1 MQEVLRH
8 ADDLDYLQTLVTSLG
23 KKTEIN
29 PSVNAVID
37 AHNRRRFRGRF
48 KTQGQS
54 VELDT
59 LLHKDTK
66 EVPDDSDREGKFVPR
81 KLRCHAFQKDDC
93 TWPKCRFQHLCSI
106 CDSDSHGAVSCEK
119 RKAAKAGAQQRK
131 IEKTKPPHPRY
142 RRDRAK
148 D

>member
-1 MQEVLRH
+1 M
-8 ADDLDYLQTLVTSLG
+8 TSLG
-23 KKTEIN
+23 KRPEIN

-48 KTQGQS
+48 KTENQS

-59 LLHKDTK
+59 LLHQDTK
-66 EVPDDSDREGKFVPR
+66 GAGDNDLHSQVGESKTTPSTSAT
-81 KLRCHAFQKDDC
+81 KLRCRAFQKEEC
-93 TWPKCRFQHLCSI
+93 SWPNCRFQHLCNI
-106 CDSDSHGAVSCEK
+106 CDSASQGAVSCVK
-119 RKAAKAGAQQRK
+119 RKYEKTGSRQEKTGSQQK
-131 IEKTKPPHPRY
+131 KDQKTKPPHPRY